1 MQTFLDYYEQEIQPQ
16 IAAIDIFLKSEE
28 PPYDADIVGELLEI
42 PPLEWQQM
50 LKEEMTERQV
60 KLDMIDGIR
69 RELKKISFITRGI
82 FFQLMKRG
90 GSSLCGMFRRATEL
104 YLPEAYT
111 AEVIAYIFDLPI
123 APVRKATEELGQKT
137 FTDEMLPQVFSKI
150 SLAEIRFPF

>member
-1 MQTFLDYYEQEIQPQ
+1 MITFLDYYEQEIQPQ

-28 PPYDADIVGELLEI
+28 PPYDKEIVGELLEI
-42 PPLEWQQM
+42 PPQEWQN
-50 LKEEMTERQV
+50 LLEEE
-60 KLDMIDGIR
+60 
-69 RELKKISFITRGI
+69 KISFITRGI

-123 APVRKATEELGQKT
+123 EPVRRAAGELGRKT
-137 FTDEMLPQVFSKI
+137 FTDKMLPEVFSKI
-150 SLAEIRFPF
+150 SLAETRFPF

>member
-50 LKEEMTERQV
+50 LQEE
-60 KLDMIDGIR
+60 
-69 RELKKISFITRGI
+69 KISFITRGI

-90 GSSLCGMFRRATEL
+90 NSPLCG
-104 YLPEAYT
+104 
-111 AEVIAYIFDLPI
+111 
-123 APVRKATEELGQKT
+123 
-137 FTDEMLPQVFSKI
+137 I
-150 SLAEIRFPF
+150 SRSSPMISAS

>member
-1 MQTFLDYYEQEIQPQ
+1 MITFLDYYEQEIQPQ

-28 PPYDADIVGELLEI
+28 PPYDKEIVGELLEI
-42 PPLEWQQM
+42 PPQEWQS
-50 LKEEMTERQV
+50 LLEEE
-60 KLDMIDGIR
+60 
-69 RELKKISFITRGI
+69 KISFITRGI

-90 GSSLCGMFRRATEL
+90 NSPLCGMFRRATEL

-137 FTDEMLPQVFSKI
+137 FTDDMLPQVFSKI